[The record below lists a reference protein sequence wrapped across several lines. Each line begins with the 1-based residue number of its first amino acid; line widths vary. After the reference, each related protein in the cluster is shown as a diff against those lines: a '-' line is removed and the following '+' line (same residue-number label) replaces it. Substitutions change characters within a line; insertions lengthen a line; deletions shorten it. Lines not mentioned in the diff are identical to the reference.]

1 MAVKQVKYNDTY
13 IYINDEVDDKETGI
27 KLDIIEDNDNTKVIE
42 PIDLE
47 ESLEKTTIN
56 ILGDNNEW

>member
-56 ILGDNNEW
+56 ILGDNNE

>member
-47 ESLEKTTIN
+47 ESLEKTKIN
-56 ILGDNNEW
+56 ILGDNNE

>member
-47 ESLEKTTIN
+47 ESLEKTTTIR
-56 ILGDNNEW
+56 LGDNNE